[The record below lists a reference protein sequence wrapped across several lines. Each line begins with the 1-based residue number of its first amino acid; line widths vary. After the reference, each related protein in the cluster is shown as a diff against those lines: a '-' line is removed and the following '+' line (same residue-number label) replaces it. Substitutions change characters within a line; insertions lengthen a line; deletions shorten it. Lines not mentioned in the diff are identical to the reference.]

1 MAAQHR
7 EYFTSI
13 GDSCNPRAAFLKD
26 IGIIIAEATCQGD
39 QVIVL
44 LNRNSNMKSSDLS
57 RAFSGMNLSEVILKK
72 HGLLGPCTC
81 KGSPDHSP
89 IDGIWSTLGIQ
100 MLAGGYFD
108 YDKVFPNMDHM
119 CLWLDLSFVNAFG
132 HNMPSIVRPHIWRL
146 HCKDPRIM
154 NNYCSHLRE
163 FMAHHKLKER
173 VESLLA
179 STSYPMPQHLI
190 AEYNRLDNLQC
201 KGVALSKRKGRKLRT
216 SQVAFSSTL
225 QLAGAS
231 IHAWNLLLK
240 RCQGGKVSYRHLD

>member
-1 MAAQHR
+1 
-7 EYFTSI
+7 
-13 GDSCNPRAAFLKD
+13 
-26 IGIIIAEATCQGD
+26 
-39 QVIVL
+39 
-44 LNRNSNMKSSDLS
+44 MKSSDLS